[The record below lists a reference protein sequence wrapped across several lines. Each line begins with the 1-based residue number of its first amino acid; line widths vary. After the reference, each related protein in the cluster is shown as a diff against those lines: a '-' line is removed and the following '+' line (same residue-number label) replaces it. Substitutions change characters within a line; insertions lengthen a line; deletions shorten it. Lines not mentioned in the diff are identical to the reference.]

1 MDALMLAAA
10 DLCHFALKMSFFF
23 IYHSIVSFIDDTFSS
38 TATTELS

>member
-10 DLCHFALKMSFFF
+10 DLCHFALKMSFF